1 MKGGWHGPKFSECY
15 FAAGDRRNFAGR
27 FSMGENKTYYWN
39 LSPINNHVNNIQ
51 LSINKL
57 SALNR

>member
-27 FSMGENKTYYWN
+27 FSMGENKT
-39 LSPINNHVNNIQ
+39 Q
-51 LSINKL
+51 LSMNQFSQSILTKSSYQLTTSNQ
-57 SALNR
+57 